1 MPPRRRIMP
10 LVLGLPVRQAYAF
23 TGICSSIPKNL
34 RFFGSPVSAAQV
46 FSSFPKSLTTFRE
59 PCAAHW
65 NGLRSVPI
73 FVCAKISH
81 PLRRRIMPLV
91 LGLPVRQAYAFTGIC
106 SSIPKSLTTFRE
118 PCPPRRS
125 GRLLRLCKRRNAS
138 TAGCRRQHVRR
149 AAAGML
155 LIIPYNLYPHIGVSI
170 DRHVDDGAQRGGELF
185 QRQSLYQKPL
195 FFIYTES

>member
-106 SSIPKSLTTFRE
+106 SSIPKNLRFFGSPARPGTGGSILIKALATLPPHRRTMPFPLALPVGKASLLRAYAPFPKKSYDFSGALPTTALGAT
-118 PCPPRRS
+118 PPPLQKAECKH
-125 GRLLRLCKRRNAS
+125 GRL
-138 TAGCRRQHVRR
+138 
-149 AAAGML
+149 
-155 LIIPYNLYPHIGVSI
+155 P
-170 DRHVDDGAQRGGELF
+170 
-185 QRQSLYQKPL
+185 
-195 FFIYTES
+195 